1 VNAITPAV
9 DDCRSERIE
18 SMSASRPLRP
28 ALYIRVAN
36 ADSADDMR
44 VQRQREAVL
53 STARERG
60 WPEPAIY
67 TDTGP
72 SGWQRPGSALARQ
85 AAGISSGQ
93 RDAVITADLDR
104 ISRTPAGRAAFTA
117 HCASHR
123 APIETADAPGRD
135 PRAAAI
141 RAALTDD

>member
-1 VNAITPAV
+1 
-9 DDCRSERIE
+9 
-18 SMSASRPLRP
+18 MSASRPLRP
-28 ALYIRVAN
+28 ALYVRVAD
-36 ADSADDMR
+36 ADSAEDVH
-44 VQRQREAVL
+44 VQRQRETML
-53 STARERG
+53 SAARERG

-72 SGWQRPGSALARQ
+72 SGWQRPGSTLGRLA
-85 AAGISSGQ
+85 ADIGSG
-93 RDAVITADLDR
+93 RGDAVITADLDR

-141 RAALTDD
+141 GDALTDD